1 MMRLREQ
8 LTEERLR
15 RVLAEAE
22 VAQLRARLLARRG
35 GAAAN
40 GWLVGQLP
48 HYPPG
53 LASQVIANSPNLVY
67 VEDEAGRCVLV
78 NESYKLLQSQLAEP
92 TATAPLPDDQSQT
105 YEESFRLRDGRTVW
119 YNTTRSCLVRPDGAR
134 YRLVFSSDI
143 TDLKRAHQVAEE
155 SVRAKQAFMANM
167 SHEIRTPLHG
177 VMGLAGLLLKEPLA
191 PEQADYVGLI
201 QSSTESLLVVIN
213 DILDFAKIEAGH
225 ISLETIPFE
234 LLQPVREA
242 VRTLSFKADEK
253 GLLLRVVEP
262 PGGPRPLVLGDPHR
276 LRQVLVNLLGNAVK
290 FTPRGAVTV
299 SVEVGPR
306 QGGTLPVTF
315 SVADTGVGIAAEALP
330 HIFSSFRQADSSV
343 ARLYG
348 GTGLGLTICQHLVG
362 LQGGQLTV
370 SSAPGQGSCFR
381 FTLAYALSAEPLPG
395 AAADQRPAA
404 PVPADLLRGVRV
416 LLAEDNAVNQL
427 IAVSL
432 LTQWEVAVTIAQNG
446 EEALSLAGRA
456 AYDLILMD
464 LHMPRLDG
472 LEATARLRASA
483 GPNQLTP
490 IVALTGDVIRLNAS
504 TYRELGF
511 TDFLA
516 KPYSEAALHELLARV
531 SRRELTVAPPPTP
544 PAPAAEP
551 PGLRYDFEQLGR
563 LAHDGEFVRG
573 MMRLFL
579 TEVPDK
585 LAALHRAAEQADWPA
600 AAQAAHALKT
610 TFGSFNIQPETSHL
624 RRLEELADEL
634 GTGAPAPAEFR
645 PLLLAVAKATPLF
658 CALFEQEL
666 GGR

>member
-1 MMRLREQ
+1 MRLRER
-8 LTEERLR
+8 LTEERRR

-22 VAQLRARLLARRG
+22 AAQLRARLAARPG
-35 GAAAN
+35 GAAAT

-48 HYPPG
+48 HYPAG

-119 YNTTRSCLVRPDGAR
+119 YNTTRSCLIRPDGAR
-134 YRLVFSSDI
+134 YQLVFSSDI
-143 TDLKRAHQVAEE
+143 TDLKRAYQVAEE

-177 VMGLAGLLLKEPLA
+177 VMGLAGLLLKEPLLA
-191 PEQADYVGLI
+191 EQADYVGLI
-201 QSSTESLLVVIN
+201 QLNTESLLVVIN
-213 DILDFAKIEAGH
+213 DILDFAKIETGH

-234 LLQPVREA
+234 LLHPVHEA
-242 VRTLSFKADEK
+242 VRTLSTKADEK

-262 PGGPRPLVLGDPHR
+262 PGGPLPSVLGDPHR
-276 LRQVLVNLLGNAVK
+276 LRQVLVNLLSNAVK

-299 SVEVGPR
+299 GVEVGPR
-306 QGGTLPVTF
+306 RGGVLPVTF
-315 SVADTGVGIAAEALP
+315 SVADTGVGIAADALP
-330 HIFSSFRQADSSV
+330 HIFNSFQQADSSV

-348 GTGLGLTICQHLVG
+348 GTGLGLTICQHLVE

-381 FTLAYALSAEPLPG
+381 FTLAYALSAGSLPG
-395 AAADQRPAA
+395 SAGTADQEMAA
-404 PVPADLLRGVRV
+404 PMPADLLRGLRV

-446 EEALSLAGRA
+446 EETLSLAERT

-472 LEATARLRASA
+472 LEATAQLRANP
-483 GPNQLTP
+483 GPNQQTP

-504 TYRELGF
+504 TYRSLGF

-516 KPYSEAALHELLARV
+516 KPYSEAALQELLVRV
-531 SRRELTVAPPPTP
+531 SRRELTVPPPA
-544 PAPAAEP
+544 APLAEP
-551 PGLRYDFEQLGR
+551 PGLHYDFDQLGR
-563 LAHDGEFVRG
+563 LAHDSEFVRG
-573 MMRLFL
+573 MLGLFL
-579 TEVPDK
+579 TDVPDK
-585 LAALHRAAEQADWPA
+585 LAALQRAAEQADWPA
-600 AAQAAHALKT
+600 AIQAAHALKT

-634 GTGAPAPAEFR
+634 SAGAPAPPEFR

-666 GGR
+666 GA